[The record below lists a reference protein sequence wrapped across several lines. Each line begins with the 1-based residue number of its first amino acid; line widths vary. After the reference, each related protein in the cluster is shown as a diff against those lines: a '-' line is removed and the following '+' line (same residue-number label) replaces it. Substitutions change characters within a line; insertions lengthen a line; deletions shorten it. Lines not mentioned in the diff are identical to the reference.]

1 MNGAS
6 FTPAIAR
13 DPWRR
18 HKFRHTTL
26 YDAYLYFAVMN
37 AAHDAVESRSGL
49 GGLRVDDV
57 ALQAAL
63 LVHLLSALVVSL
75 RNGSVGFYL

>member
-1 MNGAS
+1 M
-6 FTPAIAR
+6 R
-13 DPWRR
+13 DGSR
-18 HKFRHTTL
+18 
-26 YDAYLYFAVMN
+26 D